1 MVYAIQLLNSSLFFC
16 SQMLNNGCGT
26 LKARD
31 KMKFV
36 YASSLPVAKQL
47 SGISAFAQLNWT
59 LYVIQEYI
67 LASYSTD

>member
-1 MVYAIQLLNSSLFFC
+1 
-16 SQMLNNGCGT
+16 MLNNGCGT